1 VTVAAGD
8 FLGRDLDVGFVADEQ
23 GRVFSG
29 PMPQVDLEARTSD
42 NVAPRVRDIKLV
54 GGLANLVQALI
65 LRLQTEQ
72 GELAPLGHPDYGS
85 RHHELVGEPNTE
97 TNRNLVKLHV
107 LACLRQ
113 EQRLEEIVRVAV
125 RPAATREERSTVTI
139 DVEARARGEA
149 TPLSFVVPF
158 SFMGPLG

>member
-1 VTVAAGD
+1 MSGEH
-8 FLGRDLDVGFVADEQ
+8 LGIDLDVGFVADEQ

-29 PMPQVDLEARTSD
+29 PMPQVDLEARLRTD
-42 NVAPRVRDIKLV
+42 VAPRARDIGLV
-54 GGLANLVQALI
+54 SGLANLVQALI
-65 LRLQTEQ
+65 LRLQTLQ

-113 EQRLEEIVRVAV
+113 EERLEEIKRVDV
-125 RPAATREERSTVTI
+125 RPAAPGQDRSTVII

-149 TPLSFVVPF
+149 APLSFVVPF